1 MELRVLKYFLAVA
14 HEQSIIHAAEAL
26 HLTQPTLST
35 QLKALEQELGK
46 QLLIRGSKGSRKVTL
61 TQDGMILK
69 KRAEEILQLVDKTE
83 QEIRSSEDVIIGDLY
98 IGAGETEGVKLIAR
112 TAKCMMNSHPGI
124 HFHLRSGNAEYV
136 SEQMDK
142 GLLDF
147 GLIFGDVDHRKYNSI
162 RFPHEDIWGIIARRD
177 DPIAKKDHIEPDD
190 LKDLPLLVS
199 SEYSQNAIK
208 EWMNTG
214 EEEPLHIVSTYN
226 LLNNAALMVEEGVG
240 YAVTLNKI
248 IYTGPDSNLIF
259 LPFYPE
265 NKAPLHLIWKKYQIL
280 SRPAECFLNHIQ
292 ALAESS
298 ASQN

>member
-83 QEIRSSEDVIIGDLY
+83 QEIRSSEDVMLGDIY
-98 IGAGETEGVKLIAR
+98 IGAGETEGVSLIAK
-112 TAKCMMNSHPGI
+112 TARCMMNSHPGI
-124 HFHLRSGNAEYV
+124 RFHLRSGNAEYV

-162 RFPHEDIWGIIARRD
+162 RFPHEDIWGIIARRE
-177 DPIAKKDHIEPDD
+177 DPIAEKTCVTADD
-190 LKDLPLLVS
+190 LKQLPLLIS
-199 SEYSQNAIK
+199 SEVGENTIR
-208 EWMNTG
+208 EWLNTS

-226 LLNNAALMVEEGVG
+226 LLNNAAIMVKEGVG
-240 YAVTLNKI
+240 YAITLDKI
-248 IYTGPDSNLIF
+248 IYTGPDSELIF
-259 LPFYPE
+259 LPLEPL
-265 NKAPLHLIWKKYQIL
+265 NKAPLHMIWKKYQIL

-292 ALAESS
+292 ELADSS

>member
-69 KRAEEILQLVDKTE
+69 KRAEEIIQLVDKTE
-83 QEIRSSEDVIIGDLY
+83 QEIRSSEDIMLGDLY
-98 IGAGETEGVKLIAR
+98 IGAGETEGVKLIAK
-112 TAKCMMNSHPGI
+112 TAKCMMNKHPGI
-124 HFHLRSGNAEYV
+124 RFHLRSGNAEFV

-162 RFPHEDIWGIIARRD
+162 RFPHEDIWGVITRRD
-177 DPIAKKDHIEPDD
+177 DPIAAKQFIEPAD
-190 LKDLPLLVS
+190 LRNLPLIVS
-199 SEYSQNAIK
+199 SEYSQNSIK
-208 EWMNTG
+208 EWINST
-214 EEEPLHIVSTYN
+214 EDEPLHIISTYN
-226 LLNNAALMVEEGVG
+226 LINNAALMAEEGVG
-240 YAVTLNKI
+240 YVISLDNI

-259 LPFYPE
+259 LPLFPE
-265 NKAPLHLIWKKYQIL
+265 IKAPLHLIWKKYQIL

-292 ALAESS
+292 DFADSS
-298 ASQN
+298 AS

>member
-83 QEIRSSEDVIIGDLY
+83 QEIRSSEDVMIGDLY

-112 TAKCMMNSHPGI
+112 TARCMMNSHPGI

-147 GLIFGDVDHRKYNSI
+147 GLIFGEVDHRKYNSI
-162 RFPHEDIWGIIARRD
+162 RFPHEDVWGVLARRD
-177 DPIAKKDHIEPDD
+177 DPLAEKEYVTAEDVRK
-190 LKDLPLLVS
+190 LPLLVS
-199 SEYSQNAIK
+199 SESGQNAIK
-208 EWMNTG
+208 EWLNTS
-214 EEEPLHIVSTYN
+214 EEEPLNIVSTYN

-240 YAVTLNKI
+240 YAITLDKI
-248 IYTGPDSNLIF
+248 IYAGPDSNLIF
-259 LPFYPE
+259 LPLEPVH
-265 NKAPLHLIWKKYQIL
+265 KAPLHLIWKKYQIM
-280 SRPAECFLNHIQ
+280 SRPAECFLNHMQ
-292 ALAESS
+292 ELSGSS
-298 ASQN
+298 PSHN